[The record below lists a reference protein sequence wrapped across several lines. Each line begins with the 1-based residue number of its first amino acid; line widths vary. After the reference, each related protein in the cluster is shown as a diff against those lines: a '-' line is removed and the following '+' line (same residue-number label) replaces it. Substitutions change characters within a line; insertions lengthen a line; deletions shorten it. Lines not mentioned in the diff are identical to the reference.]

1 MKKTTHKHA
10 ELSTSTVTI
19 NRREIYKQARAYA
32 KKHVRKF
39 SLLLLIVI
47 ILNIVNSWFD
57 PESQKTMTQ
66 EMTTLTTILSL
77 ILSLASAWLSMGF
90 ISISLRL
97 FDEKAVSFSDGI
109 IDLKTTFKTFVAKV
123 ITTIFTL
130 VGFIFL
136 IVPGIIIQTRLFC
149 DYINLG

>member
-1 MKKTTHKHA
+1 
-10 ELSTSTVTI
+10 
-19 NRREIYKQARAYA
+19 
-32 KKHVRKF
+32 
-39 SLLLLIVI
+39 
-47 ILNIVNSWFD
+47 
-57 PESQKTMTQ
+57 MTQ

-136 IVPGIIIQTRLFC
+136 IVPGIIIQTRLFFVTTLIL
-149 DYINLG
+149 DKDLGIWEAITTSREMTK